1 CPKTAGP
8 LAEPR
13 VPVDPAF
20 VDHLFL
26 EEFTEG
32 WISADKRL
40 SDRGLRIV
48 PRKPRLIRKIE
59 RRAQVKPSNAFLSHL
74 LRFCPEN
81 AAGKI
86 DVGKKRLENGI
97 KGFSTDGGLKESG
110 LEKRLDSAM
119 ASECQS
125 CASDGVEPGGR
136 GVFDGLPCGIPA
148 IERGLSDPAVR
159 MIHQRTS
166 LGHGETFHFAVGVDH
181 IELKL

>member
-48 PRKPRLIRKIE
+48 PRKPRLIRKIQ
-59 RRAQVKPSNAFLSHL
+59 RRTRVKPSNAFLSHL

-86 DVGKKRLENGI
+86 EVGKKRLEHGVE
-97 KGFSTDGGLKESG
+97 GFSTDGGLEESDI
-110 LEKRLDSAM
+110 EKVLDSAM
-119 ASECQS
+119 AIERQS
-125 CASDGVEPGGR
+125 RASDSV
-136 GVFDGLPCGIPA
+136 
-148 IERGLSDPAVR
+148 
-159 MIHQRTS
+159 
-166 LGHGETFHFAVGVDH
+166 
-181 IELKL
+181 

>member
-48 PRKPRLIRKIE
+48 PRKPRLIRKIQ
-59 RRAQVKPSNAFLSHL
+59 RRARVKPSNAFLSHL

-81 AAGKI
+81 AAGGI
-86 DVGKKRLENGI
+86 DVGKKRLKHGI
-97 KGFSTDGGLKESG
+97 EGFPTDGGLKKSAF
-110 LEKRLDSAM
+110 EKVLDPPRAM
-119 ASECQS
+119 W
-125 CASDGVEPGGR
+125 
-136 GVFDGLPCGIPA
+136 
-148 IERGLSDPAVR
+148 
-159 MIHQRTS
+159 
-166 LGHGETFHFAVGVDH
+166 GE
-181 IELKL
+181 